1 MATTANPVNK
11 IGLWVIF
18 SLSLVAFVLAP
29 LHPSSADEAFKV
41 APVEKPKDLRLLPS
55 TAWAPPE
62 SDRDEMLLKL
72 SYLRGLLD
80 ALQYV
85 EVSPQS
91 ADRVLKKLKGMN
103 LHDLA
108 AAIDRYYLKDPKRR
122 ELPPAAVLLR
132 IIPEQ
137 K

>member
-11 IGLWVIF
+11 IGLGVIF

-29 LHPSSADEAFKV
+29 LHHSLAEGAFQV

-55 TAWAPPE
+55 TAWPPPE
-62 SDRDEMLLKL
+62 SDRGEMLLKL

-91 ADRVLKKLKGMN
+91 AGRVLKKLKGMN

-108 AAIDRYYLKDPKRR
+108 AAIDRYYLKDPRRR

-132 IIPEQ
+132 IIPQQ